1 MEIRWQNW
9 GPEVF
14 LRAER
19 EHKLILLDIT
29 AAWCHWCH
37 VMDETGYGDPAIADI
52 INRDFIPVRVDT
64 DRQPEINERYNM
76 GGWPSTAFL
85 TYKGDVVTGA
95 TYLPPAQLKQVL
107 TQIADLYREREDEVL
122 TVSDQKGLEVEQI
135 FYHPHEAG
143 GQLDAGVIEHQYQYL
158 RQEFDDVHG
167 GFGREPKF
175 PNTSAL
181 EFCLTHYYFTQ
192 DLPSRKM
199 LELTLDIMG
208 QREIFDHKEGG
219 FFRYSTSRDW
229 NIPHY
234 EKLLEDNAKLIGIY
248 LQAYNLLQ
256 EDEYADIA
264 VKILEYV
271 ESYLLAGKGGFFA
284 SQDADAAYYQL
295 PLEQRLEKQPP
306 RVDTSIYASGNAAMV
321 SAYLLAAAVLDKP
334 RYRDYSLETLD
345 ILLRDY
351 ANPQGL
357 FVHSQTALQCLLADQ
372 VYLLRAVTDAYEH
385 TGENAYLEQARK
397 MLDLLEVLFL
407 DSASQSLLDRQ
418 GSPTDTG
425 RLRYK
430 YIPITEN
437 SIAARLLI
445 KWGHLLDKPHYHT
458 LAEGILGYFSGIY
471 QKYAS
476 QTSEYPLALYNYLNP
491 PIVISVNK
499 TAALSVAPGAAAGCY
514 PVIPGQISGGQ
525 APALLKLI
533 WKSYLPTGIIRYVE
547 TGPPVAICVGKTC
560 YPPMETPANLRQTLE
575 RIRESS
581 KPKLPLLG

>member
-14 LRAER
+14 LRAEQ

-52 INRDFIPVRVDT
+52 IRRNFIPVRVDT

-76 GGWPSTAFL
+76 GGWPSTVFL

-122 TVSDQKGLEVEQI
+122 TVSGQKGLEVKQI

-143 GQLDAGVIEHQYQYL
+143 GQLDAGIIENQYQYL

-181 EFCLTHYYFTQ
+181 EFCLAHYYFTQ

-199 LELTLDIMG
+199 LELTLDTMG
-208 QREIFDHKEGG
+208 QRGIFDRQEGG

-248 LQAYNLLQ
+248 LQAYNLLTVAPEFISGNSGGGSQ
-256 EDEYADIA
+256 SSGGQAPALRKDEYAEIA
-264 VKILEYV
+264 GRTLEHV
-271 ESYLLAGKGGFFA
+271 ESYLSVGKGGFFA

-306 RVDTSIYASGNAAMV
+306 HVDTSIYVSGNAAMV
-321 SAYLLAAAVLDKP
+321 SAYLLAAEVLDKP
-334 RYRDYSLETLD
+334 RYRDYALETLD
-345 ILLRDY
+345 MLLRDY
-351 ANPQGL
+351 VNPQGL
-357 FVHSQTALQCLLADQ
+357 FVHS
-372 VYLLRAVTDAYEH
+372 
-385 TGENAYLEQARK
+385 
-397 MLDLLEVLFL
+397 
-407 DSASQSLLDRQ
+407 
-418 GSPTDTG
+418 
-425 RLRYK
+425 
-430 YIPITEN
+430 
-437 SIAARLLI
+437 
-445 KWGHLLDKPHYHT
+445 
-458 LAEGILGYFSGIY
+458 
-471 QKYAS
+471 
-476 QTSEYPLALYNYLNP
+476 
-491 PIVISVNK
+491 
-499 TAALSVAPGAAAGCY
+499 
-514 PVIPGQISGGQ
+514 
-525 APALLKLI
+525 
-533 WKSYLPTGIIRYVE
+533 
-547 TGPPVAICVGKTC
+547 
-560 YPPMETPANLRQTLE
+560 
-575 RIRESS
+575 
-581 KPKLPLLG
+581 